1 MPIMTRKRLILS
13 AVGLLVALL
22 VFPVMLLQ
30 YFNWNHYRDRVA
42 TWVGAAIEREVL
54 ISDRLDFQLWPT
66 TKLSVSGLQISSPE
80 GVSDLPLLN
89 LQAGEV
95 EFAIWPLLSGVLVIN
110 QLELDEPSVHLVVS
124 PTGEANWH
132 FDLDQ
137 ERDSRSSATPPVI
150 LRDAL
155 IHQGQ
160 VRFSGPDPR
169 LNQNLELNEL
179 KLALPKDGSGGSLS
193 ASGELKDSPLQLKGL
208 LMWVSDDDLEASLD
222 LTLGAVTGSIKG
234 TVSDLMEGGE
244 TDLRLL
250 LETEDLTQPIDMF
263 VPGLT
268 PRERKLV
275 SGPAQVAAVMRGQPG
290 RDLRLDDIDVTT
302 RSELLR
308 ITASGSISSLEDFL
322 KESEQGSAVSP
333 TRLNVLAETEQLGTL
348 VGLYKGQVPF
358 DASAEA
364 QGVLTGSLGNFRI
377 DDIVIGASGEYGNLS
392 ATGYVE
398 GLLNPNGWLIDFR
411 TESSTDRLGE
421 FLKSFELL
429 DLPITGRGVARGRV
443 SGSRGDV
450 HVSDID
456 LELASH
462 SMTLKAN
469 GEIGPIGPDVQ
480 FSMPFKITNITTDDL
495 AKLIHSYGSADA
507 VPVGLQGQVDAVL
520 IGNRRDLRIRD
531 IDLQLASH
539 SLTLNADGE
548 IGPMG
553 PEAQFNMPFTVDA
566 RNLAALAKPLGLTV
580 PEGFT
585 GQAQARLFGERKDLN
600 VSEIKL
606 AVASDIVTIR
616 AGGTIGPLGKS
627 AVFNMPISVE
637 SGDLMALAGAFGFD
651 LPLGGQVTMSAAVG
665 GSIGGLDLNGVSA
678 NLANS
683 FGRLTLNGRVASLG
697 PDAELDL
704 DLDASVPDLAALEPV
719 LGWSLDQY
727 PGVSL
732 MGGANLLRTEGRAR
746 LSNVNGVIKAEGIR
760 SGRFSGQLPD
770 LSRLLGSGSIASRL
784 SSGSIAV
791 DLEVDD
797 LGHFIRP
804 LGLTVSNAVPATLS
818 AKVVGSTQPESPL
831 FVVFKG
837 NTDAMRLQ
845 ANGQVNISGEQTT
858 FDLNSRFDT
867 DDVAKI
873 NQIFG
878 AKIPLEGSLS
888 VETIFRRDA
897 SQDAKTINGIVRASS
912 KGINAAAQGTFSWP
926 LRSGNQLRL
935 QFESRS
941 LANLS
946 WWLPGNYLDPG
957 PLRLESQFTIDEH
970 HAPLGQFSATLGN
983 NDLSSKDIRIQGINL
998 DKFWEFAAIPGEKV
1012 RIEGDFES
1020 SRLNFLEIFPP
1031 RKKSPEVVETRG
1043 SLFSNEPLS
1052 VDWIKNVD
1060 LDIHLQADDLV
1071 SRGFKAK
1078 GLSTDIGVADGVL
1091 DISARSGEFS
1101 GGTFSMDIGLDTR
1114 TAPYDTDFRFDING
1128 LVLDQVPALY
1138 DVQLPLQGTVDVVID
1153 LSGTGVSPKEIVSS
1167 ASGSL
1172 LARGV
1177 NTAIPASG
1185 FDLLTNSIL
1194 VQIFSAINPKK
1205 KSEFHRLDCG
1215 VIGLRIVDGIAMS
1228 RDSVALQTQDVTY
1241 LIRGGFSLKDESV
1254 VFLIN
1259 PKARKGF
1266 GVSAANLTNFYRI
1279 GGNLLKPKIEADPE
1293 GVLKTGATWGLAAAT
1308 AGLSILAQGLFDKF
1322 TGDQDVCLSADKNQ
1336 EQLLAAKPGSVPKA
1350 WKRLQ
1355 TTPNVSNGEM
1365 R

>member
-1 MPIMTRKRLILS
+1 MSRKHLILS
-13 AVGLLVALL
+13 AVGLLVVLL
-22 VFPVMLLQ
+22 ILPVLTLQ
-30 YFNWNHYRDRVA
+30 YFNWDSYRDRVA
-42 TWVGAAIEREVL
+42 GWLGSALEREVT
-54 ISDRLDFQLWPT
+54 IADRLDFRLWPT
-66 TKLSVSGLQISSPE
+66 TRLAVEGLRVSSPE
-80 GVSDLPLLN
+80 EVSDQPLLT
-89 LQAGEV
+89 LARGEI
-95 EFAIWPLLSGVLVIN
+95 EFSIWPLLSGVLVIN

-137 ERDSRSSATPPVI
+137 ERDSRSSAMPPVI

-160 VRFSGPDPR
+160 VRFSGQDPR

-193 ASGELKDSPLQLKGL
+193 ASGELKDSPLQLKGP
-208 LMWVSDDDLEASLD
+208 LMEVGDGDLEASLD

-244 TDLRLL
+244 TDLSLS
-250 LETEDLTQPIDMF
+250 LETGDLTQPVAMF
-263 VPGLT
+263 VSGLT
-268 PRERKLV
+268 EQEKDLFSGIARV
-275 SGPAQVAAVMRGQPG
+275 SAAMRGRPG
-290 RDLRLDDIDVTT
+290 RDLRLEDIDVTT
-302 RSELLR
+302 RSSILR
-308 ITASGSISSLEDFL
+308 LTASGSISSLGEFF
-322 KESEQGSAVSP
+322 KRSAQGSAVSP
-333 TRLNVLAETEQLGTL
+333 TRLKVLAETEELGSL
-348 VGLYKGQVPF
+348 VGLYKGRVPF
-358 DASAEA
+358 KASAEA
-364 QGVLTGSLGNFRI
+364 QGVLTGSLGDFRI
-377 DDIVIGASGEYGNLS
+377 EDVVIDASGEHGKLS
-392 ATGYVE
+392 ATGYMDH
-398 GLLNPNGWLIDFR
+398 LLSPQGWSIDFR
-411 TESSTDRLGE
+411 TKTSTDQLDA
-421 FLKSFELL
+421 FLKSYTQW
-429 DLPITGRGVARGRV
+429 DLPFIGKGVVLGRV
-443 SGSRGDV
+443 SGTEGDV
-450 HVSDID
+450 DVSEIALQ
-456 LELASH
+456 LESG
-462 SMTLKAN
+462 SMTLNAD
-469 GEIGPIGPDVQ
+469 GEIGPIGPRAQ
-480 FSMPFKITNITTDDL
+480 FNMPFKITNITTDDL
-495 AKLIHSYGSADA
+495 AILANRLGYADA

-520 IGNRRDLRIRD
+520 IGKRGDLRIRD
-531 IDLQLASH
+531 IDLELASD
-539 SLTLNADGE
+539 LVTLKADGT
-548 IGPMG
+548 IGQIG
-553 PEAQFNMPFTVDA
+553 PEAHFNMPFEIDA
-566 RNLAALAKPLGLTV
+566 RDLAALAQPLGLTV

-585 GQAQARLFGERKDLN
+585 GQAQARLVGERKDLN

-606 AVASDIVTIR
+606 AVASDIVTIS

-678 NLANS
+678 NLANP
-683 FGRLTLNGRVASLG
+683 FGRLALNGRVASLG

-704 DLDASVPDLAALEPV
+704 DVDASVPDLAALEPV

-732 MGGANLLRTEGRAR
+732 VGGANLLRTEGRAR

-797 LGHFIRP
+797 LGHFTRP
-804 LGLTVSNAVPATLS
+804 LGLTASNAVPATLS

-837 NTDAMRLQ
+837 NTDAMHLQ

-912 KGINAAAQGTFSWP
+912 KDINAAAQGTFSWP

-998 DKFWEFAAIPGEKV
+998 DKFWELAAIPGEKV

-1031 RKKSPEVVETRG
+1031 RKKSPEVAETRG

-1071 SRGFKAK
+1071 SRGFEAR
-1078 GLSTDIGVADGVL
+1078 GLNSQIRNSDGKL
-1091 DISARSGEFS
+1091 EISARSGEFS
-1101 GGTFSMDIGLDTR
+1101 GGTFDMDIGLDTR
-1114 TAPYDTDFRFDING
+1114 QSPYVANFTFDIDG
-1128 LVLDQVPALY
+1128 LILNRIPALK
-1138 DVQLPLQGTVDVVID
+1138 DVQLPLEGALDVAID
-1153 LSGTGVSPKEIVSS
+1153 LSGKGTSPKEIVSTS
-1167 ASGSL
+1167 SGSF
-1172 LARGV
+1172 LARGDH
-1177 NTAIPASG
+1177 TYIPASG
-1185 FDLLTNSIL
+1185 FDFLTNSIL

-1215 VIGLRIVDGIAMS
+1215 VIGLRIVDGIVMS

-1279 GGNLLKPKIEADPE
+1279 GGNLLKPKIEADPG

-1355 TTPNVSNGEM
+1355 TTPNVSNGET